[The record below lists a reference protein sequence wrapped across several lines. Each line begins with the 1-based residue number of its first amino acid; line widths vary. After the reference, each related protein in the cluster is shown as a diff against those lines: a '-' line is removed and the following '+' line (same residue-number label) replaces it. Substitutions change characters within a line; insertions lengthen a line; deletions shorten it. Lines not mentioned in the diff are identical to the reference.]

1 METSALTGDNVEE
14 VFLMCARSILTRI
27 ENGLSSLLFPKHC
40 FMFASVCLFH
50 FLIDYMSSKTGTL
63 DPTKVGSGV
72 QMGEVKATSGIT
84 LDDSQTSTTEEGGC
98 KC

>member
-1 METSALTGDNVEE
+1 LTGDNVEE

-27 ENGLSSLLFPKHC
+27 ENG
-40 FMFASVCLFH
+40 
-50 FLIDYMSSKTGTL
+50 TL

-72 QMGEVKATSGIT
+72 QMGENRSGAGIVVDT
-84 LDDSQTSTTEEGGC
+84 DDSEPAQGGGC